1 MTETAATAARRDKA
15 MTDRSASVGWLR
27 DAPRDLAACLR
38 FFSRLPLPATSGD
51 PQGMP
56 DLSRISRMVPVA
68 GVTIGACGALALA
81 IASALGLPTVVAATL
96 AISVLVVVAGALHED
111 GLADVADGFGGGKTR
126 ERKLEIMRDSRI
138 GVFGA
143 AALALSLLLRIGATS
158 ALLERGL
165 APAAAGLILAGAAS
179 RAFCLLPLAL
189 LPPARPDG
197 LGAGAALVEA
207 SDALAAGGV
216 ALIVA
221 ILLGFGALGLGHA
234 LFGLL
239 LALAAAL
246 AMSAIARRQIGG
258 QTGDVAGAAQ
268 QLAEIG
274 CLCGLL
280 IGGPAA

>member
-1 MTETAATAARRDKA
+1 MAARRGKT
-15 MTDRSASVGWLR
+15 MVERSNSAGWLR
-27 DAPRDLAACLR
+27 DALRDLAAGLR

-68 GVTIGACGALALA
+68 GAIIGACGALALA
-81 IASALGLPTVVAATL
+81 IASALRWPNHIVATI
-96 AISVLVVVAGALHED
+96 AICVLVAVAGALHED

-138 GVFGA
+138 GAFGA
-143 AALALSLLLRIGATS
+143 AALTLSLFLRIGAAS
-158 ALLERGL
+158 ALLDRGL
-165 APAAAGLILAGAAS
+165 AGAAAGLILAGAAS

-189 LPPARPDG
+189 LPAARPDG
-197 LGAGAALVEA
+197 LGAGAARLEA
-207 SDALAAGGV
+207 SNALAAAGI

-221 ILLGFGALGLGHA
+221 VLLGLAALGLGHA
-234 LFGLL
+234 LLGLL

-246 AMSAIARRQIGG
+246 AMTAIARRELGG

-268 QLAEIG
+268 QLAEIA